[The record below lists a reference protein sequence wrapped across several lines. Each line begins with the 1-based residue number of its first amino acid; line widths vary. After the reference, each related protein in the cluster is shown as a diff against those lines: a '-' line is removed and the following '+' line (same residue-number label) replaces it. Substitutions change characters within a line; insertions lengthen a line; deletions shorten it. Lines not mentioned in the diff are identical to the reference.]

1 MAGEIRKKNKRD
13 AQERQRQEL
22 LRQSRNM
29 VLDFL
34 EKNGFEDV
42 NDSAAMNVSCIG
54 FRSYETPL
62 HKAAKEGNVMMLKL
76 LVQFGADPHKTDSRG
91 KNVFRCLILKVSQFI
106 CRFFSRSLDGS
117 MPRS

>member
-1 MAGEIRKKNKRD
+1 MAGEIRKKKKRE
-13 AQERQRQEL
+13 AQEEQRQKL
-22 LRQSRNM
+22 LRQKRHM

-42 NDSAAMNVSCIG
+42 NAIAVTNVSCLG

-62 HKAAKEGNVMMLKL
+62 HKAAKESNVMMLKL

-91 KNVFRCLILKVSQFI
+91 KNVFR
-106 CRFFSRSLDGS
+106 R
-117 MPRS
+117 